1 MSKLFAGTITGEIY
15 NHLEENDLLLKGC
28 HRNIRGTK
36 DQLLIDKGVIKNCK
50 RRKVELIIIWIDYQK
65 AYYMVLH
72 SWIKKPMEMCEVAN
86 KIFHLLSKCLESQQT
101 TLMLRNE
108 YLARVNIER
117 RIFQGDS
124 IKTLSHLLFVID
136 LIPLG
141 HTLRKVN
148 AGYRFEKGQHKKVN
162 LLLFISDLKL
172 NGNSEKETERLTN
185 KVRTFPKDIDMQFCM
200 RKCVHVAMK
209 PEKPGSVG
217 RMEIS
222 SGEVIQK
229 LESDKGYNA
238 QVFWKLTTIRDSAEL
253 KSGNTVRVINSRA
266 ASLVKYSAGIL
277 KWSNDYGNEQNVPP
291 TE

>member
-15 NHLEENDLLLKGC
+15 NHLEENDLLPKGC

-86 KIFHLLSKCLESQQT
+86 KIFHLLSKCLESWQT

-148 AGYRFEKGQHKKVN
+148 AGYRFEKGGSAQKGQSSFLHK
-162 LLLFISDLKL
+162 
-172 NGNSEKETERLTN
+172 
-185 KVRTFPKDIDMQFCM
+185 
-200 RKCVHVAMK
+200 
-209 PEKPGSVG
+209 
-217 RMEIS
+217 
-222 SGEVIQK
+222 
-229 LESDKGYNA
+229 
-238 QVFWKLTTIRDSAEL
+238 
-253 KSGNTVRVINSRA
+253 
-266 ASLVKYSAGIL
+266 
-277 KWSNDYGNEQNVPP
+277 
-291 TE
+291 